1 MQRMVKV
8 PSQALWRINYQ
19 ELKLLYRVGIGAF
32 GEVFKASFRGTIVA
46 VKRILAK
53 GMKDT
58 EREVLFNRELEFMK
72 YVSGSACLCLILSLQ
87 VASTPK
93 YCPFCWGLPSERQ
106 PLHSCKLRVSFVST
120 VD

>member
-72 YVSGSACLCLILSLQ
+72 YVSGECLSLPHPFASGRFDTQILSFLLGP
-87 VASTPK
+87 AFRKTT
-93 YCPFCWGLPSERQ
+93 FA
-106 PLHSCKLRVSFVST
+106 
-120 VD
+120 